1 MRVRRLPQN
10 QGLTLGVGGAPA
22 SRRLCDVLS
31 TGLGYDRGVTEE
43 HAQPLEAQLEEIGS
57 RLAWVRDYL

>member
-1 MRVRRLPQN
+1 MFVPQ
-10 QGLTLGVGGAPA
+10 A
-22 SRRLCDVLS
+22 SATIEPVA
-31 TGLGYDRGVTEE
+31 EE